1 MQLPGIA
8 RAPCRA
14 ISTIRHGV
22 FMNTP
27 SNDLNSQ
34 PEPNRELAADASKAE
49 PSPLTEEALAKQQ
62 EQYRQAYLEQLR
74 RMSCPGCGDDGVLPY

>member
-1 MQLPGIA
+1 
-8 RAPCRA
+8 
-14 ISTIRHGV
+14 
-22 FMNTP
+22 MNTP